1 MSLYIEDLNQIIL
14 YSKKDLLSLKKSN
27 IFISG
32 GTGYIGKWILE
43 TLLFSN
49 KILNL
54 NLKVIL
60 LSRNPVEFKK
70 NYPHIYNDKALK
82 IIKGD
87 IRNFKYPKNKIDY
100 VIHAATDVVK
110 SITPLENFDVIT
122 NGTKHIL
129 EFCKLKNIKDIL
141 ILSSGAVYGTVPQK
155 IKKISENYFGLPDL
169 KDPGSAYGLG
179 KLISEWM
186 GSIYSNNYFFS
197 CKYARIFA
205 QIGPYLALNKQYVI
219 GNLISNLINKDDL
232 IIKGNGKVKRSY
244 MYGADLIIWLLAILI
259 RGKNNQSYNVGSDQA
274 ISIIDLAKKIAL
286 TNNYPITRIKVLN
299 EKFSN
304 FGNRDYIPN
313 TSLANK
319 ELSLRLI
326 TPLDV
331 SLSKTIQWFLQKEKI

>member
-1 MSLYIEDLNQIIL
+1 MSLFIEDLNQIIF
-14 YSKKDLLSLKKSN
+14 YSKKDLLSLKKAN

-54 NLKVIL
+54 NLKIIL
-60 LSRNPVEFKK
+60 LSRNPIAFKR
-70 NYPHIYNDKALK
+70 NYPHISKDKALK

-100 VIHAATDVVK
+100 VIHAATDVIK
-110 SITPLENFDVIT
+110 SITPLENFDVIA
-122 NGTKHIL
+122 NGTNHIL
-129 EFCKLKNIKDIL
+129 EFCKLKNIKGIL

-155 IKKISENYFGLPDL
+155 IKKISENYFGFPDL

-205 QIGPYLALNKQYVI
+205 QVGPYLALNKQYVI
-219 GNLISNLINKDDL
+219 GNLISNLINEDDL

-259 RGKNNQSYNVGSDQA
+259 RGKNNQSYNVGSDQP

-286 TNNYPITRIKVLN
+286 NNNYPITRIKILN

-313 TSLANK
+313 TSLAKK

-331 SLSKTIQWFLQKEKI
+331 SLNKTIQWFLQKEKI